1 MKKRIFCIM
10 LVMVLMFTVLASCS
24 NKNDDTPSG
33 MMKIGGDSNSYS
45 LYVPTTWEEKSSTG
59 FTSAACTDKSNI
71 SVQVM
76 SVRGIFTNGKDG
88 YAIMT
93 NTDTYYDMNEYFMK
107 EYFPYLESAFANIDL
122 KESYTTNQ
130 TFGGS
135 TYTAKYVYTVGIT
148 EVKDEDSGKV
158 YVPGEEYTIMQI
170 FSAHDSA
177 IYIFTYTATTSNY
190 NLHLEEVNLI
200 TENFKY

>member
-1 MKKRIFCIM
+1 MKKRVFCIM
-10 LVMVLMFTVLASCS
+10 LVMAVMFTVLASCS

-33 MMKIGGDSNSYS
+33 MMKIGGEANSYS

-76 SVRGIFTNGKDG
+76 AVRGIFTNGQDG

-93 NTDTYYDMNEYFMK
+93 NTDTYYEMNDYFMK
-107 EYFPYLESAFANIDL
+107 EYFPYLESTFAKIEL

-130 TFGGS
+130 SFGGS
-135 TYTAKYVYTVGIT
+135 TYTAKYVYTVEI
-148 EVKDEDSGKV
+148 DKV
-158 YVPGEEYTIMQI
+158 EYTIMQI
-170 FSAHDSA
+170 FSAHDSS
-177 IYIFTYTATTSNY
+177 IYIFTYTATTANY

-200 TENFKY
+200 TDNFKY

>member
-10 LVMVLMFTVLASCS
+10 LVMVLMFTLLASCS

-33 MMKIGGDSNSYS
+33 MMKIGGEANSYS

-76 SVRGIFTNGKDG
+76 AVRGIFTNGQDG

-93 NTDTYYDMNEYFMK
+93 NTDTYYEMNDYFTK
-107 EYFPYLESAFANIDL
+107 EYFPYLESTFANIEL

-135 TYTAKYVYTVGIT
+135 TYTAKYVYTVEI
-148 EVKDEDSGKV
+148 DKV
-158 YVPGEEYTIMQI
+158 EYTLMQI
-170 FSAHDSA
+170 FSAHDSS
-177 IYIFTYTATTSNY
+177 IYIFTYTATTANY
-190 NLHLEEVNLI
+190 NLHLDEVNLI
-200 TENFKY
+200 IDNFKY

>member
-1 MKKRIFCIM
+1 MKKRVFCIM
-10 LVMVLMFTVLASCS
+10 LVMAVMFTILASCS

-33 MMKIGGDSNSYS
+33 MMKIGGEANSYS

-76 SVRGIFTNGKDG
+76 AVRGIFTNGQDG

-93 NTDTYYDMNEYFMK
+93 NTDTYYEMNDYFTK
-107 EYFPYLESAFANIDL
+107 EYFPYLESTFANIEL

-135 TYTAKYVYTVGIT
+135 TYTAKYVYTVEI
-148 EVKDEDSGKV
+148 DKV
-158 YVPGEEYTIMQI
+158 EYTLMQI
-170 FSAHDSA
+170 FSAHDSS
-177 IYIFTYTATTSNY
+177 IYIFTYTATTANY
-190 NLHLEEVNLI
+190 NLHLDEVNLI
-200 TENFKY
+200 IDNFKY